1 MENVP
6 VMISTKDL
14 SYIEDIFNYNF
25 TVCKLIHSFY
35 EKVSDEKIK
44 EFFDSINPTGHRQ
57 NENQSLRKRMPQMQ
71 GAL

>member
-35 EKVSDEKIK
+35 EKVNDEEIK
-44 EFFDSINPTGHRQ
+44 EFFKALYEGHKNICSNLINML
-57 NENQSLRKRMPQMQ
+57 SLGDKNN
-71 GAL
+71 G